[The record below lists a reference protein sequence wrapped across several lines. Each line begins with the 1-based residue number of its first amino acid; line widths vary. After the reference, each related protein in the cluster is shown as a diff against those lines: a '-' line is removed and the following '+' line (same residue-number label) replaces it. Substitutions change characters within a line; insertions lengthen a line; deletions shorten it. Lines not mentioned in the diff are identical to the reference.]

1 MAERLADVE
10 TMIEFVKRY
19 TPCINGETTMEC
31 VERSI
36 RNAPTVEA
44 KPVVHAHWV
53 DVNPNLH
60 IGMKCSLCGAR
71 IKYSEFFNGNHRYC
85 HKCGA
90 QMDEGVKIPVIS
102 MEDVPKIMEEMEK

>member
-1 MAERLADVE
+1 MRLIDADALIKVLE
-10 TMIEFVKRY
+10 IFLKDHKTILAKRLI
-19 TPCINGETTMEC
+19 TNLIAIIDNQTG
-31 VERSI
+31 I
-36 RNAPTVEA
+36 EA

-90 QMDEGVKIPVIS
+90 QMDEVV
-102 MEDVPKIMEEMEK
+102 E

>member
-1 MAERLADVE
+1 MALIDLDFSLEAIEEYKLCQCKSKYTTENECLVARHGMDLAKMVLHN
-10 TMIEFVKRY
+10 V
-19 TPCINGETTMEC
+19 
-31 VERSI
+31 
-36 RNAPTVEA
+36 PTVEA

-90 QMDEGVKIPVIS
+90 QMDEVV
-102 MEDVPKIMEEMEK
+102 E